1 MSTVRQG
8 VITCMK
14 NRSEEE
20 LEAAGHVMTLCGHG
34 EKVGGGAGWG
44 PA

>member
-1 MSTVRQG
+1 MSTVCQG
-8 VITCMK
+8 VIISTK

-20 LEAAGHVMTLCGHG
+20 LEAVGSVMTLCGHG

-44 PA
+44 QA